1 MPAYTDNT
9 NSPIYI
15 PTSAYKVRIIAVGE
29 GGAGTSYSGSTAT
42 NGDDGADTEFMG
54 AVAYGGSAGNDQT
67 AGTGGGAT
75 FPSSF
80 YGTILS
86 SSAGADGGS
95 PATIDGGVGHTF
107 TSPSSGSITK
117 GAGEDGTS
125 DSYSYNYTYQEY
137 NCSPASGARGGNPGQ
152 CPNDPCAGLGYGSG
166 STSCDCTNQANN
178 TYTVTCSQYN
188 TVTATA
194 TATVNGGGGGAGG
207 FIEVEIS
214 GADLQSV
221 VIPVVGEINFAGS
234 DQIYTVNN
242 AGSGQNN
249 GFLEV
254 IFYLPKAYIK
264 TSQGWKLVKD
274 IYVKADSTN
283 WSVTDMS
290 LLGPP
295 PV

>member
-15 PTSAYKVRIIAVGE
+15 PTYISKVRIIAVGE

-54 AVAYGGSAGNDQT
+54 AVAYGGSAGNNQT

-75 FPSSF
+75 FPSSL

-95 PATIDGGVGHTF
+95 PTTIDGGVGHTF
-107 TSPSSGSITK
+107 TSPSLGAITK
-117 GAGEDGTS
+117 GAGEDGVS
-125 DSYSYNYTYQEY
+125 DSATTCTDGFY
-137 NCSPASGARGGNPGQ
+137 
-152 CPNDPCAGLGYGSG
+152 SG
-166 STSCDCTNQANN
+166 SPYINGCPATSPGGGGGSLCANIPQPPDAYRHCYYN
-178 TYTVTCSQYN
+178 STTTY
-188 TVTATA
+188 
-194 TATVNGGGGGAGG
+194 NGGGGGAGG
-207 FIEVEIS
+207 FIEAEIS

-264 TSQGWKLVKD
+264 TSQGWKLVKN

>member
-9 NSPIYI
+9 NSPIHI
-15 PTSAYKVRIIAVGE
+15 PPNASKVRIIAVGE

-54 AVAYGGSAGNDQT
+54 VVAYGGSAGNNQT
-67 AGTGGGAT
+67 AGTGGGAN
-75 FPSSF
+75 FPSSL

-95 PATIDGGVGHTF
+95 PDTIDGGVGHTF
-107 TSPSSGSITK
+107 TSSSLGSITK
-117 GAGEDGTS
+117 GAGEDGVT
-125 DSYSYNYTYQEY
+125 
-137 NCSPASGARGGNPGQ
+137 
-152 CPNDPCAGLGYGSG
+152 G
-166 STSCDCTNQANN
+166 STSSTNN
-178 TYTVTCSQYN
+178 TNTTIGWVAPGGTCDPGQWKCEVNGNHPYGGLGDRCCQQTTTYTYYY
-188 TVTATA
+188 
-194 TATVNGGGGGAGG
+194 GGGGGAGG

-214 GADLQSV
+214 GADLHSIV
-221 VIPVVGEINFAGS
+221 LPIIGEINFSGS

-254 IFYLPKAYIK
+254 IIHFPKAYVK

-290 LLGPP
+290 LIGPP